1 MAIFTSTTDLW
12 NSVILSVE
20 KSHNKHIVDS
30 WFRPVQVEA
39 YDADSRKI
47 CLRAGQVTKDWVE
60 LYYTD
65 LLKKTLDDLGYRDH
79 VIEWSVDESENEED
93 RFKNDPEDEYSYRP
107 EVQGSAAAQ
116 DQARSAAAG
125 SVRQAEVG
133 PVDN

>member
-65 LLKKTLDDLGYRDH
+65 LLKKTLDDLGYQDH

-93 RFKNDPEDEYSYRP
+93 GSRTTPTDEYLIPAGGAGLAASGP
-107 EVQGSAAAQ
+107 GTSAAARP
-116 DQARSAAAG
+116 DLSGRL
-125 SVRQAEVG
+125 R
-133 PVDN
+133 